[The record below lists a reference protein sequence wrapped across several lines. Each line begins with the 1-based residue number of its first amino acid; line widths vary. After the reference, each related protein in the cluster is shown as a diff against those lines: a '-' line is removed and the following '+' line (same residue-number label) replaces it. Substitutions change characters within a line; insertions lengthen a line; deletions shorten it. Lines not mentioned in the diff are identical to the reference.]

1 MEILPKPENT
11 IQGRCQMVKQ
21 KLELRN
27 NRSSHII
34 AVAGVPFNRSG
45 QDRDKWRVETNRNG
59 RNLLVL
65 GASLALNVVW
75 GGPLFVQHEEGEA
88 ITRRAGM

>member
-1 MEILPKPENT
+1 
-11 IQGRCQMVKQ
+11 MVKR

-27 NRSSHII
+27 NCSSHII

-45 QDRDKWRVETNRNG
+45 QDRDEWRVETNRNG

-65 GASLALNVVW
+65 GASLALNVVPGW
-75 GGPLFVQHEEGEA
+75 SALRTTRGGEA
-88 ITRRAGM
+88 ITRRRAGM

>member
-1 MEILPKPENT
+1 MCLLCASQSQPALPTLGQGASQEILLKPENT
-11 IQGRCQMVKQ
+11 IQGQMVKR

-45 QDRDKWRVETNRNG
+45 QDRDEWRAETEF
-59 RNLLVL
+59 V
-65 GASLALNVVW
+65 
-75 GGPLFVQHEEGEA
+75 GPGYQSCS
-88 ITRRAGM
+88 